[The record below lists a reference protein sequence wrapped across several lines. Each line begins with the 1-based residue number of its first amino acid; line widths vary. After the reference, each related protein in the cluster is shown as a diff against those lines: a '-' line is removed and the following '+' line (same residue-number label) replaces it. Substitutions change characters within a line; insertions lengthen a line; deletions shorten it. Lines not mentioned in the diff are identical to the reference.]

1 MAIQNIFQ
9 TIFSTS
15 GKETMLLSEKQ
26 SDQATLE
33 KLFSFLGM
41 LVVEPETNRR
51 FSEKYQQLL
60 SLSSTEKEIAAI
72 KLYKKYEEFII
83 ENKPPAVQREYTIEK
98 LREEIQLIIQVS
110 QLSDAFA
117 LFFLSDNKKVLML
130 FKLVMPII
138 GRNVLSLLG
147 TTSWREMMEHIT
159 QGTVLSGITLIK
171 DEVVFPVSLMQKMEM
186 VSLKDLITTISNFY
200 ESMYVRISGI
210 LGKEQAEEPF
220 IKLYQ
225 FVKLTFPYDITS
237 LLLDLLPDEVFE
249 EERIE
254 IKSRK
259 ELEKIIQE
267 KTSQLENA
275 KNLLVQKVEE
285 FQRQNQKLED
295 IKKSMLNLLE
305 DIQEEKEKAEEETA
319 RDDALLD
326 SIGDGMIA
334 ADKHNK
340 IILLNG
346 QAEAMLG
353 WEKEELIGRELA
365 EVIGLV
371 YENGDPVPVE
381 QRPAYIALAKGRKVS
396 LSTTSIN
403 TIYYVR
409 KDKTKFPAF
418 ITSTPVITNNAI
430 LGTIT
435 IFRDSTHEKEID
447 RMKTEF
453 ISLASHQL
461 RTPLS
466 AIKWFGEM
474 LLAGDAG
481 ILSTEQTEFVKN
493 ISISTD
499 RMIELVDSLLNISR
513 IESGRIV
520 IDPQP
525 TSLKDLVESI
535 ITELGVKIQ
544 EKHQHMVVTVSGD
557 LPKINIDQRLIRQV
571 YLNLLTNSIKYSKPE
586 SEIGI
591 SISRQGDEILS
602 EVTDTGYGIPQQ
614 QQGKI
619 FEKFFRA
626 ENAIKVETD
635 GTGLGL
641 YLVKAIIESSAGKIW
656 FRSEEGRGTSFYF
669 TLPISGMTAKE
680 GEVRIQ

>member
-1 MAIQNIFQ
+1 MQNIFQ
-9 TIFSTS
+9 TIFSTDS
-15 GKETMLLSEKQ
+15 KEKILFSERL

-33 KLFSFLGM
+33 KLFSFLNM

-51 FSEKYQQLL
+51 FTEKYQQLL
-60 SLSSTEKEIAAI
+60 SLSSTEKEVSAI
-72 KLYKKYEEFII
+72 KLYKKYEEFIV
-83 ENKPPAVQREYTIEK
+83 ENKPPIVQREYSVER
-98 LREEIQLIIQVS
+98 LRQEIQVIIQTS
-110 QLSDAFA
+110 QLSEAFD
-117 LFFLSDNKKVLML
+117 LLFLSDNKKVAML

-147 TTSWREMMEHIT
+147 RVSWHEMVDHIT
-159 QGTVLSGITLIK
+159 QGSVLSGISLVK
-171 DEVVFPVSLMQKMEM
+171 DEVIIPVPVMQKLDDF
-186 VSLKDLITTISNFY
+186 SLKDLVKMISNFY
-200 ESMYVRISGI
+200 ESMYVRVSGI

-220 IKLYQ
+220 VKLYQ
-225 FVKLTFPYDITS
+225 FVKLSFPYDITS
-237 LLLDLLPDEVFE
+237 LLLDLLPDEIFE

-275 KNLLVQKVEE
+275 KKMLEQKVDE

-305 DIQEEKEKAEEETA
+305 DIQEEKEKAEEEKA

-340 IILLNG
+340 IILLNE
-346 QAEAMLG
+346 QAEALLG

-365 EVIGLV
+365 DAIGLV
-371 YENGDPVPVE
+371 YENGEAVPVQ
-381 QRPAYIALAKGRKVS
+381 QRPAYVALSTGRKVS
-396 LSTTSIN
+396 LSTTSLN

-409 KDKTKFPAF
+409 KDRTKFPAF

-430 LGTIT
+430 IGTIT

-453 ISLASHQL
+453 ITLASHQL

-481 ILSTEQTEFVKN
+481 LLSTEQGEFVKN
-493 ISISTD
+493 ISISTE

-525 TSLKDLVESI
+525 TDLKELVEGI

-586 SEIGI
+586 SEISI
-591 SISRQGDEILS
+591 SISKQGEDILS
-602 EVTDTGYGIPQQ
+602 EVADTGYGIPQQ

-641 YLVKAIIESSAGKIW
+641 YLVRAIINSSRGKIW
-656 FRSEEGRGTSFYF
+656 FRSIEGKGTSFYF
-669 TLPISGMTAKE
+669 SLPISGMIAKQ
-680 GEVRIQ
+680 GEVKIS

>member
-1 MAIQNIFQ
+1 
-9 TIFSTS
+9 
-15 GKETMLLSEKQ
+15 
-26 SDQATLE
+26 
-33 KLFSFLGM
+33 
-41 LVVEPETNRR
+41 
-51 FSEKYQQLL
+51 
-60 SLSSTEKEIAAI
+60 STEKEVSAI
-72 KLYKKYEEFII
+72 KLYKKYEEFIV
-83 ENKPPAVQREYTIEK
+83 ENKPPIVQREYSVER
-98 LREEIQLIIQVS
+98 LRQEIQVIIQTS
-110 QLSDAFA
+110 QLSEAFD
-117 LFFLSDNKKVLML
+117 LLFLSDNKKVAML

-147 TTSWREMMEHIT
+147 RVSWHEMVDHIT
-159 QGTVLSGITLIK
+159 QGSVLSGISLVK
-171 DEVVFPVSLMQKMEM
+171 DEVIIPVPVMQKLDDF
-186 VSLKDLITTISNFY
+186 SLKDLVKMISNFY
-200 ESMYVRISGI
+200 ESMYVRVSGI

-220 IKLYQ
+220 VKLYQ
-225 FVKLTFPYDITS
+225 FVKLSFPYDITS
-237 LLLDLLPDEVFE
+237 LLLDLLPDEIFE

-275 KNLLVQKVEE
+275 KKMLEQKVDE

-305 DIQEEKEKAEEETA
+305 DIQEEKEKAEEEKA

-340 IILLNG
+340 IILLNE
-346 QAEAMLG
+346 QAEALLG

-365 EVIGLV
+365 DAIGLV
-371 YENGDPVPVE
+371 YENGEAVPVQ
-381 QRPAYIALAKGRKVS
+381 QRPAYVALSTGRKVS
-396 LSTTSIN
+396 LSTTSLN

-409 KDKTKFPAF
+409 KDRTKFPAF

-430 LGTIT
+430 IGTIT

-453 ISLASHQL
+453 ITLASHQL

-481 ILSTEQTEFVKN
+481 LLSTEQGEFVKN
-493 ISISTD
+493 ISISTE

-525 TSLKDLVESI
+525 TDLKELVEGI

-586 SEIGI
+586 SEISI
-591 SISRQGDEILS
+591 SISKQGEDILS
-602 EVTDTGYGIPQQ
+602 EVADTGYGIPQQ

-641 YLVKAIIESSAGKIW
+641 YLVRAIINSSRGKIW
-656 FRSEEGRGTSFYF
+656 FRSIEGKGTSFYF
-669 TLPISGMTAKE
+669 SLPISGMIAKQ
-680 GEVRIQ
+680 GEVKIS